1 MESIFCEGCDEVGG
15 VFMAVAISGHPTTF
29 KLSSSKL
36 NLKKSIDFIQ
46 QNDNLPGKSFFCLE
60 VYILYTLIYPNIVNW
75 IQALGGKEYR
85 YVLFPQYEIIL
96 EVWYPS

>member
-1 MESIFCEGCDEVGG
+1 MTTYLVK
-15 VFMAVAISGHPTTF
+15 VFFVS
-29 KLSSSKL
+29 
-36 NLKKSIDFIQ
+36 
-46 QNDNLPGKSFFCLE
+46 LE

>member
-15 VFMAVAISGHPTTF
+15 VFTAVAISGHPTTF

-46 QNDNLPGKSFFCLE
+46 QNGNLPGTCKYFFCKFRSLHT
-60 VYILYTLIYPNIVNW
+60 VYTDIS
-75 IQALGGKEYR
+75 KHC
-85 YVLFPQYEIIL
+85 
-96 EVWYPS
+96 